1 MSLRF
6 GSRKHELIGYIDA
19 DLVSNIDSR
28 KSSYGSLITFLR
40 GTVFWQL
47 KLQKCVAFSTTEAK
61 FIAIKKNKKKK
72 QTCKEMS
79 WMKWFLHDLG

>member
-1 MSLRF
+1 
-6 GSRKHELIGYIDA
+6 
-19 DLVSNIDSR
+19 
-28 KSSYGSLITFLR
+28 LITFLR

-72 QTCKEMS
+72 NLQGNVMDEVV
-79 WMKWFLHDLG
+79 LA